1 MFDSLAVLVTLSRLN
16 SRTVWVGITG
26 RIGATFT
33 SFTTTAKALVALRH
47 PAVNSR
53 RVRFRRLGQPFIL
66 NITRGLGEGLH
77 GRRNSRAFAAAYDG
91 REAGVDRG
99 CSPGPPPP
107 QPAGRGPGRQRTIQT
122 ERTSVAKR
130 IGT

>member
-33 SFTTTAKALVALRH
+33 SFTTTAKVLVALRH
-47 PAVNSR
+47 PAVNIR
-53 RVRFRRLGQPFIL
+53 GVRFRPLGQPFIL
-66 NITRGLGEGLH
+66 NITQGLGEGLH

-99 CSPGPPPP
+99 CKKVGSRILLFPRAA
-107 QPAGRGPGRQRTIQT
+107 PASASRT
-122 ERTSVAKR
+122 
-130 IGT
+130 GTREAEDNSN